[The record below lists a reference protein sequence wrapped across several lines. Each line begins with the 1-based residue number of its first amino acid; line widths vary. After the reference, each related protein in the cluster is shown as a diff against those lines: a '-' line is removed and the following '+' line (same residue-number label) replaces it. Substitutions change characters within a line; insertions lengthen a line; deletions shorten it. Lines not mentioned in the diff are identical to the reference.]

1 VFWDGWSP
9 SPSKEQ
15 PSILA
20 GSGTIGP
27 CCKIS
32 PVPPIKLASTRQRLR
47 NQVALVT
54 GATRGIG
61 LAIARALAA
70 EGCNLVLTGRD
81 VSALTRISRELA
93 SAKINVL
100 AHPCDVRDP
109 QSVDD
114 LFRAIRRQC
123 KRLDILVN
131 NAGIAHAN
139 LTVDTLSLPL
149 WQDVIETNLTGMF
162 LVTQAALAI
171 MKRGGTIVNN
181 LSIAANR
188 VFAGSAAYIASKHGA
203 LGLTNTLREELR
215 PRGIR
220 VIALL
225 PGATN
230 TEIWNTF
237 WPEVPRKKMMSPA
250 TVAAAVVNAIQLPPN
265 ATVETLE
272 ILPTAGRL

>member
-1 VFWDGWSP
+1 MP
-9 SPSKEQ
+9 QKTTQ
-15 PSILA
+15 P
-20 GSGTIGP
+20 
-27 CCKIS
+27 
-32 PVPPIKLASTRQRLR
+32 LR

-61 LAIARALAA
+61 LAIARGLAV

-81 VSALTRISRELA
+81 EQALRRVSRELK
-93 SAKINVL
+93 SAKIQNL
-100 AHPCDVRDP
+100 AQPCDVRDP

-114 LFRAIRRQC
+114 LFRAIRRQFQ
-123 KRLDILVN
+123 RLDILIN

-139 LTVDTLSLPL
+139 LTVDQLPL
-149 WQDVIETNLTGMF
+149 PVWQDIIETNLTGTF

-188 VFAGSAAYIASKHGA
+188 VFAGSAAYNASKHGA

-215 PRGIR
+215 PKGIR

-237 WPEVPRKKMMSPA
+237 WPQAPRKKMMSPA
-250 TVAAAVVNAIQLPPN
+250 TIAEAIVNAILLRPN

-272 ILPTAGRL
+272 ILPTAGIL

>member
-1 VFWDGWSP
+1 VTKRPSSKTLSSP
-9 SPSKEQ
+9 N
-15 PSILA
+15 L
-20 GSGTIGP
+20 
-27 CCKIS
+27 
-32 PVPPIKLASTRQRLR
+32 RLR
-47 NQVALVT
+47 GQVALIT

-70 EGCNLVLTGRD
+70 ESCNLILTARD
-81 VSALTRISRELA
+81 EKSLTKISRELA
-93 SAKINVL
+93 STKVQIL

-109 QSVDD
+109 HSVDA
-114 LFRAIRRQC
+114 LFRAARQKF
-123 KRLDILVN
+123 KRIDILIN
-131 NAGIAHAN
+131 NAGIAHSN
-139 LTVDTLSLPL
+139 LPIEKLPFPV
-149 WQDVIETNLTGMF
+149 WNDVLDTNLTGTF

-181 LSIAANR
+181 LSIAATR
-188 VFAGSAAYIASKHGA
+188 VFPGSAAYNASKHGA

-230 TEIWNTF
+230 TDIWTTL
-237 WPEVPRKKMMSPA
+237 WPQAPRRKMISPA
-250 TVAAAVVNAIQLPPN
+250 TVAQAVVNAILLPAN

-272 ILPTAGRL
+272 IVPTAGTL